1 MGLPENDTL
10 TVTDWTWRRGEHW
23 LLTGSNE
30 SGAEK
35 LAQRLAGRT
44 LLGEERGMAETFV
57 DPKSI
62 RLVSFSESALLIE
75 YERAHDDSDFTEGGI
90 DPGRT
95 AFRLISERSLLP
107 LEDVTAH
114 PVVEACGVAAF
125 GHRGIKYLSTGE
137 IRRLLLCEALVSE
150 ANLLILE
157 DPFDGVDQAGRRVI
171 SSLLAAYMKGPGAL
185 LLVMERPAG
194 IPDGITHAL
203 AMENHTVAFRGT
215 LPEFLLRREKSHV
228 THDAAEELPVEKFP
242 GALIPQP
249 PATARNESGANEAEG
264 NEPPLVEM
272 NRVTVEWSGRKVLDS
287 LTWKLEKGQH
297 WLIRGPNGSG
307 KTTFLEL
314 ITGDNPQVYRND
326 VWLFGKKRG
335 SGETIWEIK
344 ERMGIVSY
352 KMHQEFRMV
361 SDMDVESVIL
371 SGFHDSIGLYRQK
384 GEEESLKARSW
395 LELGGFA
402 GREAERFSALSYGDQ
417 RAVLILR
424 AVVKGPSILVLDE
437 PCHGL
442 DDKHRSRILALL
454 EAIGNSGRT
463 TLLHVTHDPD
473 ETLRCERNVLELRP
487 GETPMYKAVRK

>member
-1 MGLPENDTL
+1 M
-10 TVTDWTWRRGEHW
+10 
-23 LLTGSNE
+23 S
-30 SGAEK
+30 
-35 LAQRLAGRT
+35 
-44 LLGEERGMAETFV
+44 
-57 DPKSI
+57 
-62 RLVSFSESALLIE
+62 
-75 YERAHDDSDFTEGGI
+75 
-90 DPGRT
+90 
-95 AFRLISERSLLP
+95 
-107 LEDVTAH
+107 
-114 PVVEACGVAAF
+114 AF

-137 IRRLLLCEALVSE
+137 IRRLLLCEALVSK
-150 ANLLILE
+150 AALLILE
-157 DPFDGVDQAGRRVI
+157 DPFDGVDQDGRRAI
-171 SSLLAAYMKGPGAL
+171 SSLLAAYMNGPGAL
-185 LLVMERPAG
+185 LLVMERPAN

-215 LPEFLLRREKSHV
+215 LPDFLLLRERTRAPHG
-228 THDAAEELPVEKFP
+228 AAKGLSDGPIPE
-242 GALIPQP
+242 ALIPPP
-249 PATARNESGANEAEG
+249 PATVRPDQKESGE

-287 LTWKLEKGQH
+287 LSWKLEKGQH

-326 VWLFGKKRG
+326 VRLFGKKRG

-384 GEEESLKARSW
+384 GEEETLKARSW

-442 DDKHRSRILALL
+442 DDNHRNRILALL

-473 ETLRCERNVLELRP
+473 EALQCELNVLELRP
-487 GETPMYKAVRK
+487 GETPMYKEVRK